1 MEYTHWHPGQPTGGD
16 EDCLLKAF
24 LYSNNGDW
32 HDYECD
38 SDDEG
43 ANHALCQTKKSIQNI
58 LNQTKHLLLI
68 LRCFISE
75 NDK

>member
-43 ANHALCQTKKSIQNI
+43 SNHALCQTKK
-58 LNQTKHLLLI
+58 
-68 LRCFISE
+68 
-75 NDK
+75 

>member
-43 ANHALCQTKKSIQNI
+43 ANHALCQTKKSI
-58 LNQTKHLLLI
+58 
-68 LRCFISE
+68 
-75 NDK
+75 